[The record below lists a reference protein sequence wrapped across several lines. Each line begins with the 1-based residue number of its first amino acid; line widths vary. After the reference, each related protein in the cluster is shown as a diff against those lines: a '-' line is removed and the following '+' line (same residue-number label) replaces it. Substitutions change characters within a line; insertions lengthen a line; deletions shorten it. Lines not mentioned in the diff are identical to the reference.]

1 MLCQELIEA
10 PGLPEHFSVY
20 WSIYQ
25 DLRFSVNANGQ
36 IPTSEVLAYCDLMGI
51 TATEDRRTILDVIN
65 GINAELADYQ
75 LSKE

>member
-1 MLCQELIEA
+1 M
-10 PGLPEHFSVY
+10 
-20 WSIYQ
+20 
-25 DLRFSVNANGQ
+25 NANGQ